1 MKLTIIFLFLTA
13 LSYGQLIINEVQ
25 SSNNTTL
32 DANDGGNYDWIEIYN
47 LTDDSLDLM
56 NYFLSDKAD
65 NPTKWQFPKFK
76 LAANSYLVIFASGLN
91 TRINNELHTNFK
103 LNKNGENLIL
113 ADLSARLIQQI
124 VIPSIPNDYS
134 YAAIP
139 NL

>member
-1 MKLTIIFLFLTA
+1 MVWWLWSLIKLLLILKYNKMKLTIIFLFLTA

-65 NPTKWQFPKFK
+65 NPTK
-76 LAANSYLVIFASGLN
+76 
-91 TRINNELHTNFK
+91 
-103 LNKNGENLIL
+103 
-113 ADLSARLIQQI
+113 
-124 VIPSIPNDYS
+124 
-134 YAAIP
+134 
-139 NL
+139 